1 MEAREVIEAKKIV
14 ERVANILN
22 GHRKMEYVSEKI
34 AKLDEVYNFS
44 KEFEPVQRA
53 TRKIEIAYADFLKNK
68 LSIPEGIYFITNIW
82 IYEDEIY
89 NYLVSFVFRTKPNEE
104 VVVYGKRFNAIS
116 RTRLSYIA
124 SYYLFY
130 AFVCDGNIMIESK
143 MISSNK
149 NINVANIYKGKGI
162 YSYELHNK
170 VVEFLDSIWW
180 NKCEALMWLDVK
192 RRYGI

>member
-14 ERVANILN
+14 GSVANILN

-53 TRKIEIAYADFLKNK
+53 TRKMEIAYADVKNK

-82 IYEDEIY
+82 IYEDDIY

-104 VVVYGKRFNAIS
+104 VVVYGKRFDAIS
-116 RTRLSYIA
+116 KTRLRYIT

-130 AFVCDGNIMIESK
+130 AFVCDRNIEIESK
-143 MISSNK
+143 IISSK
-149 NINVANIYKGKGI
+149 KDINVANIYKGKGI

-180 NKCEALMWLDVK
+180 YKCEASMWLDVK
-192 RRYGI
+192 KRYGI